1 MIGTDHVVLLV
12 GALTAIVA
20 IASLRDRSNPRRFR
34 NAAFWGAYATNLL
47 LGPHL
52 PDVVNGLLVVVLVVT
67 AAGGLGRGAPE
78 TTTDEER
85 LEGAARHGNRLFVPA
100 LLVPALTLVGSLLLR
115 EVRVGGALLIEP
127 KSVSLVA
134 LGFAAVVALASALV
148 LLRQPATAPVR
159 EHRRL
164 MDLVGWAAVLPQML
178 AAIGVVFAAA
188 GVGDRIA
195 ELLARVVPL
204 DARVLVV
211 CAYTGGMALFTVIM
225 GNAFAAFPIM
235 TAAVGLPLLVVRFG
249 GDPAIVGALGML
261 SGFCGTLLT
270 PMAANF
276 NVVPAALL
284 ELPNERPILRVQA
297 PTALVLLVANTLLA
311 CLFVGRR

>member
-12 GALTAIVA
+12 GVLVALVA
-20 IASLRDRSNPRRFR
+20 AASLRDRSNPRRFR
-34 NAAFWGAYATNLL
+34 NGAFWGAYATNLL
-47 LGPHL
+47 LGPRL

-67 AAGGLGRGAPE
+67 AAAGLGRGTPT
-78 TTTDEER
+78 TTTDEAR
-85 LEGAARHGNRLFVPA
+85 LDGARRHGNRLFVPA
-100 LLVPALTLVGSLLLR
+100 LLVPGLTLAGSLLLR
-115 EVRVGGALLIEP
+115 EARVGGAPLVEA
-127 KSVSLVA
+127 KSASLVA
-134 LGFAAVVALASALV
+134 LGLAAVVALGSALV
-148 LLRQPATAPVR
+148 LLRQPVTAPLH

-284 ELPNERPILRVQA
+284 ELPNERPILRAQA
-297 PTALVLLVANTLLA
+297 PTALILLSANTLLA